1 MSLKELKKQFN
12 PSEKFLIIQQLITQM
27 SQTHKIQ
34 LDSQLL
40 KLEEIS
46 NTISQ
51 IIQNNEDLSQIQS
64 LDMLRKKIIRDIQLK
79 NFKFESSHK
88 KTIVSLISKNETI
101 ISDLSLKNSIDLK
114 NIQNEK
120 KRSQAYLRSY

>member
-1 MSLKELKKQFN
+1 
-12 PSEKFLIIQQLITQM
+12 M

-34 LDSQLL
+34 LDNQLL

-46 NTISQ
+46 NTISKL
-51 IIQNNEDLSQIQS
+51 IHDDSDLSQIQS
-64 LDMLRKKIIRDIQLK
+64 LDMLRKKIIKDIQLK
-79 NFKFESSHK
+79 NFKIENSHK

-101 ISDLSLKNSIDLK
+101 IADFNNKNSNNLR

-120 KRSQAYLRSY
+120 RRSQAYLRSY

>member
-1 MSLKELKKQFN
+1 M
-12 PSEKFLIIQQLITQM
+12 IIQQLITQM
-27 SQTHKIQ
+27 SKTHKIQ
-34 LDSQLL
+34 LDNQLL

-51 IIQNNEDLSQIQS
+51 LIQDNKDLSQIQS
-64 LDMLRKKIIRDIQLK
+64 LDMLRKKIISDIQLK
-79 NFKFESSHK
+79 NFKFENSHK

-101 ISDLSLKNSIDLK
+101 ISDLNLKNSIDLK

>member
-1 MSLKELKKQFN
+1 MSK
-12 PSEKFLIIQQLITQM
+12 
-27 SQTHKIQ
+27 THKIQ
-34 LDSQLL
+34 LDNQLL

-51 IIQNNEDLSQIQS
+51 LIQDNKDLSQIQS
-64 LDMLRKKIIRDIQLK
+64 LDMLRKKIINDIQLK

-101 ISDLSLKNSIDLK
+101 ISDLNLKNSIDLK

-120 KRSQAYLRSY
+120 KRSQAYLRNY

>member
-1 MSLKELKKQFN
+1 
-12 PSEKFLIIQQLITQM
+12 M

-34 LDSQLL
+34 LDNQLL

-46 NTISQ
+46 NTISKL
-51 IIQNNEDLSQIQS
+51 IHDNSDLSQIQS
-64 LDMLRKKIIRDIQLK
+64 LDMLRKKIIKDIQLK
-79 NFKFESSHK
+79 NFKIENSHK

-101 ISDLSLKNSIDLK
+101 IADFNNKNSNNLR

-120 KRSQAYLRSY
+120 RRSQAYLRSY

>member
-1 MSLKELKKQFN
+1 
-12 PSEKFLIIQQLITQM
+12 M

-34 LDSQLL
+34 LDNQLL

-46 NTISQ
+46 NTISKL
-51 IIQNNEDLSQIQS
+51 IHDDSDLSQIQS
-64 LDMLRKKIIRDIQLK
+64 LDMLRKKIIKDIQLK
-79 NFKFESSHK
+79 NFKIENSHK
-88 KTIVSLISKNETI
+88 EAIVSLISKNETI
-101 ISDLSLKNSIDLK
+101 IADFNNKNSNNLR

>member
-1 MSLKELKKQFN
+1 
-12 PSEKFLIIQQLITQM
+12 M

-34 LDSQLL
+34 LDNQLL

-46 NTISQ
+46 NTISKL
-51 IIQNNEDLSQIQS
+51 IHDDNDLSQIQS
-64 LDMLRKKIIRDIQLK
+64 LDMLRKKIIKDIQLK
-79 NFKFESSHK
+79 NFKIENSHK

-101 ISDLSLKNSIDLK
+101 IADFNNKNSNNLR

>member
-1 MSLKELKKQFN
+1 
-12 PSEKFLIIQQLITQM
+12 M

-34 LDSQLL
+34 LDNQLL

-46 NTISQ
+46 NTISKL
-51 IIQNNEDLSQIQS
+51 IHDNTDLSQIQS
-64 LDMLRKKIIRDIQLK
+64 LDMLRKKIIKDIQLK
-79 NFKFESSHK
+79 NFKIENSHK

-101 ISDLSLKNSIDLK
+101 IADFNNKNSNNLR

-120 KRSQAYLRSY
+120 RRSQAYLRSY

>member
-1 MSLKELKKQFN
+1 
-12 PSEKFLIIQQLITQM
+12 M

-34 LDSQLL
+34 LDNQLL

-46 NTISQ
+46 NTISKL
-51 IIQNNEDLSQIQS
+51 IHDNTDLSQIQS
-64 LDMLRKKIIRDIQLK
+64 LDMLRKKIIKDIQLK
-79 NFKFESSHK
+79 NFKIENSHK

-101 ISDLSLKNSIDLK
+101 IADFNNKNSNNLK

-120 KRSQAYLRSY
+120 RRSQAYLRSY

>member
-1 MSLKELKKQFN
+1 
-12 PSEKFLIIQQLITQM
+12 M

-46 NTISQ
+46 NTISKL
-51 IIQNNEDLSQIQS
+51 IHDNTDLSQIQS
-64 LDMLRKKIIRDIQLK
+64 LDMLRKKIIKDIQLK
-79 NFKFESSHK
+79 NFKIENSHK

-101 ISDLSLKNSIDLK
+101 IADFNNKNSNNLK

-120 KRSQAYLRSY
+120 RRSQAYLRSY

>member
-1 MSLKELKKQFN
+1 
-12 PSEKFLIIQQLITQM
+12 M

-46 NTISQ
+46 NTISKL
-51 IIQNNEDLSQIQS
+51 IHDNTDLSQIQS
-64 LDMLRKKIIRDIQLK
+64 LDMLRKKIIKDIQLK
-79 NFKFESSHK
+79 NFKIESSHK
-88 KTIVSLISKNETI
+88 KTIVSLIPKNETI
-101 ISDLSLKNSIDLK
+101 IADFNNKNSNNLK

-120 KRSQAYLRSY
+120 RRSQAYLRSY

>member
-1 MSLKELKKQFN
+1 
-12 PSEKFLIIQQLITQM
+12 M

-34 LDSQLL
+34 LDNQLL

-46 NTISQ
+46 NTISKL
-51 IIQNNEDLSQIQS
+51 IHDNTDLSQIQS
-64 LDMLRKKIIRDIQLK
+64 LDKLRKKIIKDIQLK
-79 NFKFESSHK
+79 NFKIENSHK

-101 ISDLSLKNSIDLK
+101 IADFNNKNSNNLR

-120 KRSQAYLRSY
+120 RRSQAYLRSY

>member
-1 MSLKELKKQFN
+1 
-12 PSEKFLIIQQLITQM
+12 M

>member
-1 MSLKELKKQFN
+1 
-12 PSEKFLIIQQLITQM
+12 M

-34 LDSQLL
+34 LDNQLL

-46 NTISQ
+46 NTISKL
-51 IIQNNEDLSQIQS
+51 IHDDSDLSQIQS
-64 LDMLRKKIIRDIQLK
+64 LDMLRKKIIKDIQLK
-79 NFKFESSHK
+79 NFKIENSHK
-88 KTIVSLISKNETI
+88 ETIVSLISKNETI
-101 ISDLSLKNSIDLK
+101 IADFNHKNSNNLR